1 MKRYFPS
8 VETQPSA
15 KGKQKQS
22 EFPGE
27 SSSSEKPDSSKP
39 SEVKRRKN
47 RSAPDPKWMDNGND
61 AWLEYR
67 EVNGT
72 LVMFC
77 RWCESKKYTNE
88 LAKGTS
94 NYRKQSIDRHLNH
107 HEHKTEAE
115 ARRNQNIIRV
125 DFSRN
130 LDTHK
135 VRAITQ
141 MQCIY
146 FMAKKYLA
154 LSVYPDL
161 YELID
166 FHRKNSEVMKLCDTP
181 ETLQSPSLLTKDLP
195 LESNEYGSHL
205 SNTSAKEMEE
215 AIVYVI
221 EKALCE
227 EIRSSNH
234 WSIMIDETNS
244 ITDEKHLAVV
254 SRHISHNVPVTRYLG
269 MIDLDDLTAEAIAFD
284 LKSFIIAKG
293 LKVENLLHF
302 GSDGAATLIGTKTGV
317 VKRFEKINPFITSV
331 HCIAHRLHLA
341 GKDAAKHVPYFNHYE
356 TCIKKLY
363 NYFSGSYRRMQNLK
377 MIQETL
383 EDPQLA
389 ILNIV
394 NTRWLSMSNSVKN
407 LHQILDSVIDA
418 LRYDAEFDKKNHLA
432 SNLLDELNCDF
443 IISTKYLA
451 DLMFILTKL
460 INVFQREYVSFADI
474 KIHLDMV
481 YDAITAQFIG
491 FDGSTPSYGTHLRK
505 YMQDFNILPEKLPPF
520 IKSFS
525 EAIVDSIKSRFPQSN
540 LYYSFRIFDPK
551 LLPIKESELGN
562 YGDEDIKKLSDYYG
576 IDKVHQQVLNRRI
589 KY

>member
-1 MKRYFPS
+1 
-8 VETQPSA
+8 
-15 KGKQKQS
+15 
-22 EFPGE
+22 
-27 SSSSEKPDSSKP
+27 
-39 SEVKRRKN
+39 
-47 RSAPDPKWMDNGND
+47 MDNGND

-72 LVMFC
+72 LIMFC

-107 HEHKTEAE
+107 HEHKSEAE

-125 DFSRN
+125 DFSCN

-135 VRAITQ
+135 IRVITQ

-166 FHRKNSEVMKLCDTP
+166 FHRKNSEVMKLC
-181 ETLQSPSLLTKDLP
+181 
-195 LESNEYGSHL
+195 
-205 SNTSAKEMEE
+205 
-215 AIVYVI
+215 
-221 EKALCE
+221 
-227 EIRSSNH
+227 
-234 WSIMIDETNS
+234 
-244 ITDEKHLAVV
+244 
-254 SRHISHNVPVTRYLG
+254 
-269 MIDLDDLTAEAIAFD
+269 
-284 LKSFIIAKG
+284 
-293 LKVENLLHF
+293 
-302 GSDGAATLIGTKTGV
+302 
-317 VKRFEKINPFITSV
+317 
-331 HCIAHRLHLA
+331 
-341 GKDAAKHVPYFNHYE
+341 
-356 TCIKKLY
+356 
-363 NYFSGSYRRMQNLK
+363 SYRRMQNLK

-474 KIHLDMV
+474 KIHLDM
-481 YDAITAQFIG
+481 
-491 FDGSTPSYGTHLRK
+491 
-505 YMQDFNILPEKLPPF
+505 
-520 IKSFS
+520 SFS

-551 LLPIKESELGN
+551 LLPIKESELGK

-576 IDKVHQQVLNRRI
+576 IDKVDEEGNVMEKIVDSDDVKQEWEVAKYYIKQIRSQNAAGGWEYIFNTYPDFVNEFPNIAKLVKISLIIPLSNAQVERIGPRNIYVEPLSKLGNIILAGIIHKRNDLHDFFDLLYANSDLTLLCIFRGPERIFSQHKLTKTRLRNRMNIETLNKHLMILLNGPDDFRRFDWN
-589 KY
+589 KAYDYWAMKTRRSN

>member
-1 MKRYFPS
+1 MKRFFPS

-72 LVMFC
+72 LIMFC

-107 HEHKTEAE
+107 HEHKSEAE

-135 VRAITQ
+135 IRVITQ

-254 SRHISHNVPVTRYLG
+254 SRHISHNVPVT
-269 MIDLDDLTAEAIAFD
+269 
-284 LKSFIIAKG
+284 
-293 LKVENLLHF
+293 
-302 GSDGAATLIGTKTGV
+302 
-317 VKRFEKINPFITSV
+317 
-331 HCIAHRLHLA
+331 
-341 GKDAAKHVPYFNHYE
+341 
-356 TCIKKLY
+356 
-363 NYFSGSYRRMQNLK
+363 
-377 MIQETL
+377 
-383 EDPQLA
+383 
-389 ILNIV
+389 
-394 NTRWLSMSNSVKN
+394 
-407 LHQILDSVIDA
+407 
-418 LRYDAEFDKKNHLA
+418 
-432 SNLLDELNCDF
+432 
-443 IISTKYLA
+443 
-451 DLMFILTKL
+451 
-460 INVFQREYVSFADI
+460 
-474 KIHLDMV
+474 
-481 YDAITAQFIG
+481 
-491 FDGSTPSYGTHLRK
+491 
-505 YMQDFNILPEKLPPF
+505 
-520 IKSFS
+520 
-525 EAIVDSIKSRFPQSN
+525 
-540 LYYSFRIFDPK
+540 
-551 LLPIKESELGN
+551 
-562 YGDEDIKKLSDYYG
+562 
-576 IDKVHQQVLNRRI
+576 
-589 KY
+589 